1 PGGNACVPR
10 VPQPPSY
17 TTTAC
22 GSVYEAMKW
31 EKRLETAFTGYA
43 QWYIDSRGWGDL
55 AQGTVLEW
63 PVPWEEL
70 YARQNL
76 SLYTT
81 DQNRA
86 AKGTYGF

>member
-1 PGGNACVPR
+1 
-10 VPQPPSY
+10 
-17 TTTAC
+17 
-22 GSVYEAMKW
+22 MKW
-31 EKRLETAFTGYA
+31 EKRLETSFTGYA
-43 QWYIDSRGWGDL
+43 QWFIDSRGWGDL
-55 AQGTVLEW
+55 TEGTIVEW

-81 DQNRA
+81 DKVRA